1 MRRVMIIGS
10 GGSGKSTLARQL
22 GKILNIEVFHLDA
35 IHWKP
40 GWVETPLDEWKAII
54 DELTKKETWI
64 IDGNYGDCTME
75 TRIQA
80 ADTIIFLDFP
90 RVVCLFRIIKRWLQN
105 NNKVR
110 PDMGKGCAEK
120 IDWKF
125 LKWIWT
131 YPDSKRPKI
140 LNKINAYKSNKN
152 VIVLNNAKEVK
163 RFLKQLASNKVS

>member
-80 ADTIIFLDFP
+80 ADTIIFLTFFFSIFSLLW
-90 RVVCLFRIIKRWLQN
+90 CLNQ
-105 NNKVR
+105 
-110 PDMGKGCAEK
+110 
-120 IDWKF
+120 
-125 LKWIWT
+125 
-131 YPDSKRPKI
+131 I
-140 LNKINAYKSNKN
+140 LLI
-152 VIVLNNAKEVK
+152 
-163 RFLKQLASNKVS
+163 